1 MLTYR
6 VRGSRGS
13 AEVIENLLRLHD
25 MARGNAAEREFH
37 RARVKNATHQV
48 AFRRAGDWIF
58 APVKWCGARDNTIDG
73 YPANQ
78 QPVTDRFKPA
88 IIAAGFS
95 PLTSDDPGHNK
106 LYQEYV
112 SYCARYGFVHS
123 DAKDNRTFYCQDVE
137 GGLWR
142 RRNVTT
148 NATNVGDND
157 RSSKARDIENVLKSD
172 LDATTKRRLV
182 NARLGQGRF
191 REALVKAW
199 GGKCVLTRLDVEPVL
214 RASHIKPWRESDNRE
229 RLDPNNGLLLAAKI
243 DALFD
248 RHLITFDE
256 KGRLVVCSSLKPRSL
271 EKIGLSRNARV
282 KLSQSN
288 RAYMR
293 WHRAA
298 FEERA
303 AKDNR

>member
-1 MLTYR
+1 MLIYG
-6 VRGSRGS
+6 VRESRGS

-25 MARGNAAEREFH
+25 MASGTAAEREFH

-58 APVKWCGARDNTIDG
+58 APVKWCGARDNTIAG

-78 QPVTDRFKPA
+78 QPVTDQFKPV

-95 PLTSDDPGHNK
+95 PLTRDDPDYDK
-106 LYQEYV
+106 LYQKYV

-123 DAKDNRTFYCQDVE
+123 DTKDSRTFYCQDVTCPL
-137 GGLWR
+137 GR
-142 RRNVTT
+142 RRNITT
-148 NATNVGDND
+148 TAANAGGNE
-157 RSSKARDIENVLKSD
+157 RSSNARDIENVLKSD
-172 LDATTKRRLV
+172 LNATTKRQLI
-182 NARLGQGRF
+182 NARLGQGQF
-191 REALVKAW
+191 RKALVKAW
-199 GGKCVLTRLDVEPVL
+199 GAKCALTRLDVEPVL

-229 RLDPNNGLLLAAKI
+229 RLDPNNGLLLAANM

-248 RHLITFDE
+248 RHLITFDDE
-256 KGRLVVCSSLKPRSL
+256 GRLLVCSSVKPRSL
-271 EKIGLSRNARV
+271 EKIGLPRDARV

-293 WHRAA
+293 WHRAV
-298 FEERA
+298 FEKRA
-303 AKDNR
+303 AEGNR